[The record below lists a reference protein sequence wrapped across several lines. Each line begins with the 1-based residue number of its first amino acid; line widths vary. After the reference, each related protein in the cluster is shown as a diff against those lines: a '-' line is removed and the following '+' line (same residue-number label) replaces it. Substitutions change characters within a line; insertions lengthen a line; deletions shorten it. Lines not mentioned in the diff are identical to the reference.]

1 MCKENNIYLIDN
13 TSKIKAQHLNKGKL
27 HLSKRGSNVL
37 SSSFGSELFR
47 ILTWKCDKNN
57 TGFPV
62 EESNQKVTDGNR
74 VLKSLSCNNLN
85 KLAFA
90 RRNINSI
97 RNKFELIP
105 EQVRGNA
112 DVLMVSETKIDGSFP
127 NEIFLIH
134 GFISP
139 NRLDRNS
146 KGILS
151 NSFKPSSNR

>member
-1 MCKENNIYLIDN
+1 M
-13 TSKIKAQHLNKGKL
+13 
-27 HLSKRGSNVL
+27 
-37 SSSFGSELFR
+37 
-47 ILTWKCDKNN
+47 
-57 TGFPV
+57 
-62 EESNQKVTDGNR
+62 
-74 VLKSLSCNNLN
+74 LKSLRCNNLN

-112 DVLMVSETKIDGSFP
+112 DILMVSETKIDDSFP
-127 NEIFLIH
+127 NGIFLIH